1 MEEKSYHIR
10 TNDPDVISKIENFN
24 AYGFTT
30 RKDFI
35 FAAVKM
41 YDTFT
46 TSEETLRRV
55 VTEAVMEGLIGVLNV
70 ESDTESNSDPEEDVY
85 SNYDSINNID
95 LPR

>member
-55 VTEAVMEGLIGVLNV
+55 VTEAVMEGVLNV

-95 LPR
+95 LPG

>member
-41 YDTFT
+41 YDTF
-46 TSEETLRRV
+46 
-55 VTEAVMEGLIGVLNV
+55 NV
-70 ESDTESNSDPEEDVY
+70 
-85 SNYDSINNID
+85 
-95 LPR
+95 